1 MKEPAPGS
9 WLTAGV
15 AGGKAKLGVHLS
27 GVLVVTSKQSVGGRS
42 PELFFLGNPEVDVQT
57 PRETASP
64 TDSSSVFLKY
74 PVLAEWNSV

>member
-42 PELFFLGNPEVDVQT
+42 PELFFWGTLKLMCRLPGRLPAQRIVQVC
-57 PRETASP
+57 S
-64 TDSSSVFLKY
+64 
-74 PVLAEWNSV
+74 